1 MKYSNEGR
9 TNYYNLFD
17 EKPRCYH
24 VMKEFISAKHVHR
37 ETEITYPVNG
47 SVDVVVR
54 EKTFHVQMQ
63 DMLIIPRN
71 AMHYYI
77 RIDPDIDIVNVK
89 FADEWLVPAF
99 SDPHALEYMK
109 QFFSCVN
116 HFSANPFI
124 SSMMSKMINCEQKPF
139 SDYFLWGCLIELIS
153 EGMNNQHWIKD
164 KLKADIESAR
174 YIEDLLLFVREHC
187 YSELTLKMLAD
198 HVGLTESYC
207 SKYFKQNVGSS
218 FLDYVTTRRVSH
230 AQRLLK
236 YTDYSITEIIE
247 MSGFSSIQ
255 TFNRVFKKQTGMT
268 PTEYRKK

>member
-1 MKYSNEGR
+1 MRFVVLFHIRNRIRLWREVSAMKYSNEGR

-109 QFFSCVN
+109 QLPRPAQPEEYMQKSLL
-116 HFSANPFI
+116 SAPI
-124 SSMMSKMINCEQKPF
+124 QPLRTWKTMWLP
-139 SDYFLWGCLIELIS
+139 
-153 EGMNNQHWIKD
+153 
-164 KLKADIESAR
+164 
-174 YIEDLLLFVREHC
+174 HC
-187 YSELTLKMLAD
+187 
-198 HVGLTESYC
+198 
-207 SKYFKQNVGSS
+207 
-218 FLDYVTTRRVSH
+218 
-230 AQRLLK
+230 
-236 YTDYSITEIIE
+236 
-247 MSGFSSIQ
+247 
-255 TFNRVFKKQTGMT
+255 T
-268 PTEYRKK
+268 P